1 MLFQKARPV
10 LDLARSAP
18 GEGREGGEGGE
29 GEGGGGQVVPLQ
41 VRFRVAPYG
50 WSEWSAEWRI

>member
-1 MLFQKARPV
+1 M